1 MQSYCKGGAIEAP
14 QNLLLGA
21 TSKGESTMT
30 KLVRC
35 TCGVELRSPDEREL
49 IGQVQEHATEAHEL
63 QLSDEQVRAMMEV
76 DQQSSRT

>member
-1 MQSYCKGGAIEAP
+1 
-14 QNLLLGA
+14 
-21 TSKGESTMT
+21 MT